1 MLHSYFTI
9 QSAEN
14 ILYKDKASKFIGF
27 AYSVKSEAEIK
38 EKLEALKI
46 LHPKAT
52 HHCYAYRLGLDKNNY
67 RANDDGEPNG
77 TAGKPIL
84 GQIDSFGITNCLI
97 VVVRYFGGT
106 KLGVSGLIDAYKE
119 CARQT
124 LASTVIIEQRILDY
138 YELRCSFEKNNR
150 VYQIINH
157 LKAVI
162 VEQNLDNQSSFIIA
176 AEQSTVALL
185 ESKLTDEQIEFTF
198 LERK

>member
-1 MLHSYFTI
+1 MHSYFTI
-9 QSAEN
+9 QPVED

-27 AYSVKSEAEIK
+27 AYPVKEEAEIK
-38 EKLEALKI
+38 EKLEQLRN

-97 VVVRYFGGT
+97 VIVRYFGGT

-119 CARQT
+119 CAKAT
-124 LASTVIIEQRILDY
+124 IEATHISEQRILDY
-138 YELRCSFEKNNR
+138 YELKCSYENINKI
-150 VYQIINH
+150 YQIVNNC
-157 LKAVI
+157 KATI
-162 VEQNLDNQSSFIIA
+162 TTQHLDNLSVFIIA
-176 AEQSTVALL
+176 TEQASSSLL
-185 ESKLTDEQIEFTF
+185 ESKLTDEQIEFSF
-198 LERK
+198 FERK

>member
-1 MLHSYFTI
+1 MHSYFTI
-9 QSAEN
+9 QPIEE

-27 AYSVKSEAEIK
+27 AYPVKDEKEIK
-38 EKLEALKI
+38 EKLDHLRN

-119 CARQT
+119 CAKET
-124 LASTVIIEQRILDY
+124 IEASTIIELRILDY
-138 YELRCSFEKNNR
+138 YELKCSYENINKI
-150 VYQIINH
+150 YQIVNNC
-157 LKAVI
+157 KASI
-162 VEQNLDNQSSFIIA
+162 TAQHLDNQSVFVIA
-176 AEQSTVALL
+176 TEQNVSSLL
-185 ESKLTDEQIEFTF
+185 ESKLTDEQIEFSF